1 MPFELYT
8 VFKFKI
14 MGKLYLVY
22 EVVSMNCYK
31 YNCDL
36 KYSPSDGGSVT
47 WHEPTPAWTTS
58 DPAELLPPGIIQVY
72 DGSSVTLNWNYSLT
86 LGLVFGAIK
95 FNSDGIVIIQGDGSA
110 GPLTAQFQKRF
121 NVSSTSGRASL
132 FISPVTVADDKSLGE
147 FRCELIDSTATTWKR
162 AIQVQV
168 IGKFKTVDDY

>member
-1 MPFELYT
+1 M
-8 VFKFKI
+8 
-14 MGKLYLVY
+14 
-22 EVVSMNCYK
+22 
-31 YNCDL
+31 
-36 KYSPSDGGSVT
+36 T

-72 DGSSVTLNWNYSLT
+72 DGSSVMLNWNYSLT
-86 LGLVFGAIK
+86 QGLVFGAIK
-95 FNSDGIVIIQGDGSA
+95 FNSDGIFIIQGDGSA

-168 IGKFKTVDDY
+168 IGKFKTVDDCKKGVPKVQ